1 MKPEGAQGLAAV
13 YRVSPAASEERAGM
27 ANALGRLARPLSGW
41 DPYEVWRTRVKELY
55 TVTQERAGVGTRPSL
70 LGATQTA
77 YRFIRS
83 ALEACGGMYAT
94 ARTSSR
100 WPRKFDV

>member
-1 MKPEGAQGLAAV
+1 
-13 YRVSPAASEERAGM
+13 M

-55 TVTQERAGVGTRPSL
+55 SVTQRRAGVGTRPRL
-70 LGATQTA
+70 PGATRIA

-83 ALEACGGMYAT
+83 ALEPSGGYVRH
-94 ARTSSR
+94 RT
-100 WPRKFDV
+100 D

>member
-1 MKPEGAQGLAAV
+1 MKPEGAEGLAAV
-13 YRVSPAASEERAGM
+13 DRVSPPANEERTGM
-27 ANALGRLARPLSGW
+27 VNALDRLARPQLGW

-70 LGATQTA
+70 LGVTQTA

-83 ALEACGGMYAT
+83 ALETSGGNVGH
-94 ARTSSR
+94 RT
-100 WPRKFDV
+100 D

>member
-1 MKPEGAQGLAAV
+1 MKPEGAEGLATV
-13 YRVSPAASEERAGM
+13 YRVSPAANEERTGM
-27 ANALGRLARPLSGW
+27 ANAVGRLARPLSGW

-55 TVTQERAGVGTRPSL
+55 TVTQERADVGTRPSL

-83 ALEACGGMYAT
+83 ALE
-94 ARTSSR
+94 TSR
-100 WPRKFDV
+100 GHVRHPTD

>member
-1 MKPEGAQGLAAV
+1 MKPEIAEGLAAV
-13 YRVSPAASEERAGM
+13 YRVSPAANEERTGM

-55 TVTQERAGVGTRPSL
+55 TVTQERAGVGTRPL
-70 LGATQTA
+70 VGATQTA

-83 ALEACGGMYAT
+83 ALETSGGYIRH
-94 ARTSSR
+94 RT
-100 WPRKFDV
+100 D

>member
-1 MKPEGAQGLAAV
+1 MKPEEAEGLAAV
-13 YRVSPAASEERAGM
+13 SRVSPAANEERTGV
-27 ANALGRLARPLSGW
+27 ANVLGRLARPLSGW

-55 TVTQERAGVGTRPSL
+55 TVTQERAGVGTLPSL

-83 ALEACGGMYAT
+83 AVESSGGYVRHRM
-94 ARTSSR
+94 
-100 WPRKFDV
+100 D